1 MKIIELF
8 NRYNQEIQNSTNVL
22 ESFDKSE
29 MTNISAKLKFGFFP
43 LGSGIF
49 SEQSE
54 IEKAEIKK
62 CEIMVLGNDFGT
74 IKYLNKKCINE
85 KEEKT
90 NPTISNLL
98 QLEMDESTTFYTNL
112 FLGLRKGEVMVGI
125 KKLETEY
132 LNFCMNFFR
141 IQLELIKP
149 NIVICLG
156 NEVKKAIVKYS
167 NDFSAI
173 SKRTMTELYADENKN
188 DFIIIVN
195 GIKFIFIPHPS
206 YAHINWK
213 KNNIK
218 ERIRETLKNASR

>member
-8 NRYNQEIQNSTNVL
+8 NRYNQEIQNTTNVL
-22 ESFDKSE
+22 EAFEKSE

-54 IEKAEIKK
+54 IENAEIKK
-62 CEIMVLGNDFGT
+62 CEIMILGNDFGT
-74 IKYLNKKCINE
+74 IKYLNEKCVNE
-85 KEEKT
+85 KEAKT

-112 FLGLRKGEVMVGI
+112 FLGLRKGEEMVGI

-132 LNFCMNFFR
+132 LNFCMNFFK

-156 NEVKKAIVKYS
+156 NEVKKALVEYS
-167 NDFSAI
+167 NEFSAI
-173 SKRTMTELYADENKN
+173 SKRTITELYEDENKN
-188 DFIIIVN
+188 DFMIIAN

-206 YAHINWK
+206 YAHINWN

-218 ERIRETLKNASR
+218 ERIKDSLKNASS

>member
-8 NRYNQEIQNSTNVL
+8 NRYNQEIQNSTNIL
-22 ESFDKSE
+22 EAFDKSE

-49 SEQSE
+49 SKHSE
-54 IEKAEIKK
+54 IEKAEISK

-74 IKYLNKKCINE
+74 INYLNKKCLNE

-98 QLEMDESTTFYTNL
+98 QLEMNESTTFYTNL
-112 FLGLRKGEVMVGI
+112 FLGLRNGEKMVGI

-132 LNFCMNFFR
+132 LNFCLSFFR

-156 NEVKKAIVKYS
+156 NEVKKALVEYS

-173 SKRTMTELYADENKN
+173 AKKTITEIYADKSKN
-188 DFIIIVN
+188 DFMIIAN

-218 ERIRETLKNASR
+218 ERIKDSLKNASS